1 MTFDDVDCIFGIGK
15 IKFKI
20 MTSSMKQK
28 IVSKIKYYFP
38 IAFLV
43 MPFLA
48 YAQST
53 VSNGLQTS
61 GLQSIFGTSGLNG
74 SQSLSDLIVNV
85 IRLMLLFAGAIAVVF
100 VIIGGYQ
107 YIASGG
113 NEETAEKGKK
123 TLINAIIG
131 IIVVVLA
138 YAIINVIVNLV
149 GSGSGYG
156 F

>member
-1 MTFDDVDCIFGIGK
+1 
-15 IKFKI
+15 
-20 MTSSMKQK
+20 MKQK
-28 IVSKIKYYFP
+28 IVHKAKYFFP
-38 IAFLV
+38 AVFLV
-43 MPFLA
+43 VPFLVR
-48 YAQST
+48 AQST

-131 IIVVVLA
+131 VVVIVLA

>member
-1 MTFDDVDCIFGIGK
+1 LGPVPRLKKYFNFGTEALIKNFD
-15 IKFKI
+15 
-20 MTSSMKQK
+20 MKQK
-28 IVSKIKYYFP
+28 IASKIKYLFP
-38 IAFLV
+38 AVFLV
-43 MPFLA
+43 APFLVR
-48 YAQST
+48 AQST

-131 IIVVVLA
+131 VVVIVLA

>member
-1 MTFDDVDCIFGIGK
+1 MPSLT
-15 IKFKI
+15 
-20 MTSSMKQK
+20 KQK
-28 IVSKIKYYFP
+28 ILSKIKYYFP
-38 IAFLV
+38 VAFLV

-53 VSNGLQTS
+53 VGNGLQNS
-61 GLQSIFGTSGLNG
+61 GFQSIFGTGGLNN
-74 SQSLSDLIVNV
+74 SQSLSELILNV
-85 IRLMLLFAGAIAVVF
+85 IRLLLFFAGAIAVVF

-107 YIASGG
+107 YLVSAG

-149 GSGSGYG
+149 GSNSGYG

>member
-1 MTFDDVDCIFGIGK
+1 MID
-15 IKFKI
+15 
-20 MTSSMKQK
+20 MKQK
-28 IVSKIKYYFP
+28 IVSKIKYFFP
-38 IAFLV
+38 AAFLIL
-43 MPFLA
+43 PFLA

-53 VSNGLQTS
+53 VSNGLS
-61 GLQSIFGTSGLNG
+61 NAGLQSIFGTGGLNN
-74 SQSLSDLIVNV
+74 SQSLSDLILNV

-107 YIASGG
+107 YLVSAG

-131 IIVVVLA
+131 IIVIVLA

-149 GSGSGYG
+149 GSNSGYG

>member
-1 MTFDDVDCIFGIGK
+1 
-15 IKFKI
+15 
-20 MTSSMKQK
+20 MKQK

-38 IAFLV
+38 VIFLV

-107 YIASGG
+107 YLVSAG
-113 NEETAEKGKK
+113 NEEVAEKGKK

-131 IIVVVLA
+131 IVVVVLA

>member
-1 MTFDDVDCIFGIGK
+1 
-15 IKFKI
+15 
-20 MTSSMKQK
+20 MKQK

-38 IAFLV
+38 VLFLL
-43 MPFLA
+43 MPFLT

-131 IIVVVLA
+131 IVVIVLA

-149 GSGSGYG
+149 GSSSGYG

>member
-1 MTFDDVDCIFGIGK
+1 MTIA
-15 IKFKI
+15 
-20 MTSSMKQK
+20 TKQK
-28 IVSKIKYYFP
+28 ISAKVKYYFP
-38 IAFLV
+38 LAFLV

-48 YAQST
+48 YAQSA
-53 VSNGLQTS
+53 VSTGLSGSGMTS
-61 GLQSIFGTSGLNG
+61 VFGTTGLNS

-85 IRLMLLFAGAIAVVF
+85 IRIMLLFAGAIAVFF
-100 VIIGGYQ
+100 VIVGGYQ

-113 NEETAEKGKK
+113 NEETAEKGRK

-149 GSGSGYG
+149 GSNSGSGY
-156 F
+156 

>member
-1 MTFDDVDCIFGIGK
+1 MIT
-15 IKFKI
+15 
-20 MTSSMKQK
+20 TAKQK
-28 IVSKIKYYFP
+28 ILAKIKYFFP
-38 IAFLV
+38 LAFLV

-48 YAQST
+48 YAQTT
-53 VSNGLQTS
+53 VGNGLSNS
-61 GLQSIFGTSGLNG
+61 GMMSLFGSTGLNS

-85 IRLMLLFAGAIAVVF
+85 IRIMLLFAGAVAVFF
-100 VIIGGYQ
+100 VIVGGYQ

-149 GSGSGYG
+149 GSNSGSGY
-156 F
+156 

>member
-1 MTFDDVDCIFGIGK
+1 MTNL
-15 IKFKI
+15 
-20 MTSSMKQK
+20 TKQK
-28 IVSKIKYYFP
+28 IVSKLKYYFP
-38 IAFLV
+38 VLFLV

-61 GLQSIFGTSGLNG
+61 GLQSIFGTGGLNS
-74 SQSLSDLIVNV
+74 SQSLSDLIANV
-85 IRLMLLFAGAIAVVF
+85 IRVLLIFAGVIAIVF

-107 YIASGG
+107 YIVSGG

-131 IIVVVLA
+131 IVVIVLA

-149 GSGSGYG
+149 GSSSGYG

>member
-1 MTFDDVDCIFGIGK
+1 MINLT
-15 IKFKI
+15 
-20 MTSSMKQK
+20 KQK
-28 IVSKIKYYFP
+28 IVSKLKYYFP
-38 IAFLV
+38 VLFLLI
-43 MPFLA
+43 PFFA

-61 GLQSIFGTSGLNG
+61 GLQSIFGTGGLNS
-74 SQSLSDLIVNV
+74 SQSLSDLVANV
-85 IRLMLLFAGAIAVVF
+85 IRILLIFAGVIAIVF

-107 YIASGG
+107 YVVSGG

-131 IIVVVLA
+131 IVVIVLA

-149 GSGSGYG
+149 GSNSGYG